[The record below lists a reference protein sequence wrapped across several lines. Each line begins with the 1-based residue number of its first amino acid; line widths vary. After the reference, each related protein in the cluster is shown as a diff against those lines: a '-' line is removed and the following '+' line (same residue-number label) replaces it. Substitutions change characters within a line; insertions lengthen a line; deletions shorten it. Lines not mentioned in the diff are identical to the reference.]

1 MRSGKAGRRSGAAA
15 MILSCPACGTRY
27 LVPDTAVGPTG
38 RQVRCAACKHSWFEN
53 APQAEPA
60 ATPQPVAPSVAAESL
75 PPADAIPGVEPEAMS
90 FEPPAGP
97 LLRPLGE
104 DAAPAPTLQAEY
116 SPYDPAPP
124 FAPRR
129 RSRWALIA
137 LLLVLLLIGA
147 AAALVYF
154 GPREIAERFGA
165 RTDTPLTLQVTRK
178 PERRRMESGNELLAV
193 SGRVLNATGAAQRVP
208 DIRAELRDAQGR
220 VVYGW
225 TIAPPARRL
234 AAQASAD
241 FNSAEID
248 VPKGARSINLTFAR
262 P

>member
-1 MRSGKAGRRSGAAA
+1 

-53 APQAEPA
+53 PPQAEPA
-60 ATPQPVAPSVAAESL
+60 AAPDPVP
-75 PPADAIPGVEPEAMS
+75 PPADALPMGEPESAPS
-90 FEPPAGP
+90 EPPAGP

-137 LLLVLLLIGA
+137 LLLVLLLIAA

-165 RTDTPLTLQVTRK
+165 RTATPLTLQVTRK

-193 SGRVLNATGAAQRVP
+193 SGRVVNATGAAQRVP

>member
-1 MRSGKAGRRSGAAA
+1 

-27 LVPDTAVGPTG
+27 LVPDTAVGPAG
-38 RQVRCAACKHSWFEN
+38 RQVRCAACKHSWFEH
-53 APQAEPA
+53 APQAEAAAVSEPA
-60 ATPQPVAPSVAAESL
+60 ASVPDALPAEAA
-75 PPADAIPGVEPEAMS
+75 PPADEPPTDLT
-90 FEPPAGP
+90 PPAGP
-97 LLRPLGE
+97 LLRPRE
-104 DAAPAPTLQAEY
+104 EQAAAPAAALQAEY

-129 RSRWALIA
+129 RGRWALIA
-137 LLLVLLLIGA
+137 LFAVLVLIGA
-147 AAALVYF
+147 AAALIHF
-154 GPREIAERFGA
+154 GPRDIAERFGA
-165 RTDTPLTLQVTRK
+165 RMDTPLMLRVTRK
-178 PERRRMESGNELLAV
+178 PERRKMESGNELLAV
-193 SGRVLNATGAAQRVP
+193 SGRVFNPSGAAQRVP

-225 TIAPPARRL
+225 TIAPPARQL

-248 VPKGARSINLTFAR
+248 VPKGARSIKLTFAR

>member
-1 MRSGKAGRRSGAAA
+1 M
-15 MILSCPACGTRY
+15 
-27 LVPDTAVGPTG
+27 
-38 RQVRCAACKHSWFEN
+38 
-53 APQAEPA
+53 QA
-60 ATPQPVAPSVAAESL
+60 
-75 PPADAIPGVEPEAMS
+75 D
-90 FEPPAGP
+90 
-97 LLRPLGE
+97 R
-104 DAAPAPTLQAEY
+104 

-124 FAPRR
+124 FARR
-129 RSRWALIA
+129 RGRWALGALLAA
-137 LLLVLLLIGA
+137 LLLVAA

-154 GPREIAERFGA
+154 GPRDIAARFGA
-165 RTDTPLTLQVTRK
+165 TTETPLALQITRK

-193 SGRVLNATGAAQRVP
+193 SGRVLNPTAKAQRIP

-234 AAQASAD
+234 APNASAD

-248 VPKGARSINLTFAR
+248 VPKGARSIKLTFAR